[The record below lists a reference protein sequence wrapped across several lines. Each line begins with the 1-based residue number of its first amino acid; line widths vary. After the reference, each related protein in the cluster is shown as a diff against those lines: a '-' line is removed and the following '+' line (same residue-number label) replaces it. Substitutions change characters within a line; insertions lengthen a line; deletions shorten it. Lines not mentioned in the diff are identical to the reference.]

1 MRTDSQRGPLTPRD
15 RELVRASLGE
25 LARVSQTSILAALGA
40 PSESSVA
47 ALCINNSSNLESK
60 YGPRLFK
67 SACNSIALSVTA
79 AVDNIDSFV
88 SSLKVE
94 RATVSMA
101 ALARAAVEA
110 YGRAYFR
117 LRAQVDL
124 EFFHRYL
131 SLTHEE
137 LKFPEKHS
145 GLADAEGVEIDGPAY
160 RAELVELAT
169 KLGIEKL
176 LNVGLGSLV
185 SDVLDQMVE
194 GPVDPAIYSQLSG
207 VAHGTTSAV
216 GMFIET
222 SPTGWKLIFP
232 RHIALEYTGYLYAS
246 AVIVTDRAIEMFEP
260 PASVR
265 DRWQAARDRSS
276 VALSELRDS
285 EASDD

>member
-15 RELVRASLGE
+15 RELVRASLSE

-47 ALCINNSSNLESK
+47 ALCINSSSNLESK

-67 SACNSIALSVTA
+67 SACDSIALSVTA
-79 AVDNIDSFV
+79 AADNIDSFV

-101 ALARAAVEA
+101 ALTRAAVEA
-110 YGRAYFR
+110 YGRAYFL
-117 LRAQVDL
+117 LRAQTDL

-145 GLADAEGVEIDGPAY
+145 GLTDAEGVEIDGPAY

-176 LNVGLGSLV
+176 LNIGLGSLV

-194 GPVDPAIYSQLSG
+194 GPVDLAIYSQLSG

-232 RHIALEYTGYLYAS
+232 RDIALEYTGYLYVS
-246 AVIVTDRAIEMFEP
+246 AVTVTDRAIEMFEP
-260 PASVR
+260 PALIR

-276 VALSELRDS
+276 VALSELRNS